1 MKASDWEA
9 SVPEAIKQDV
19 LWKTTAYRRGL
30 FAADIGWKDVEKLF
44 KDGRTRSLADQLYR
58 SLGSIS
64 ANITEGY
71 SRNSGRD
78 RARFFEYAL
87 GSAREARDWY
97 YKARHILD
105 DAVVQHRIDLL
116 TEIIKLLTVTVQA
129 ERNRSLREETFE
141 YEAATD
147 PQKYSIHD
155 TR

>member
-1 MKASDWEA
+1 MKSSEWEE

-78 RARFFEYAL
+78 RARFFEYSL

-97 YKARHILD
+97 YKARHVLGNDVI
-105 DAVVQHRIDLL
+105 QHRIDLL
-116 TEIIKLLTVTVQA
+116 TEIIKLLTVTVQS
-129 ERNRSLREETFE
+129 ERNRSLKEEPVE
-141 YEAATD
+141 YEINST
-147 PQKYSIHD
+147 QQ
-155 TR
+155 